1 MLLCNQAAARYLH
14 KHKLPGLFRVHEQPD
29 LEVVE
34 ELWAN
39 FMAREDAE
47 GREAFDARQTGG
59 YLNPAVQNFYI
70 RLLDPRRGA
79 LPPSVQRRILQSMKK
94 AQYDASPLG
103 HFALGWQ
110 YYAHF
115 TSPIR
120 RYADLWT
127 HRVMKGH
134 LRGEKPSR
142 ALRVRAVAVG
152 GQVSDREL
160 AVLKVERKS
169 MRVAA
174 AWVFREHVG
183 REVAGEVSGVE
194 GFGVFVTVSNPY
206 GEGLIPVARL
216 RDDYYEIDPETRHL
230 VGRRFHRRFELG
242 QKVKVRVTRS
252 DPFSGQIDFD
262 YLGRKE

>member
-1 MLLCNQAAARYLH
+1 
-14 KHKLPGLFRVHEQPD
+14 
-29 LEVVE
+29 
-34 ELWAN
+34 
-39 FMAREDAE
+39 
-47 GREAFDARQTGG
+47 
-59 YLNPAVQNFYI
+59 
-70 RLLDPRRGA
+70 
-79 LPPSVQRRILQSMKK
+79 MKK